1 MEFLDFKNHSL
12 WVSFAV
18 FAASAIAVWI
28 AGTKVARYADT
39 IAVKTGIGH
48 VAIGMVL
55 LGGVTSLPEVAISI
69 FSAIADNP
77 TLAVNNLLGGVAM
90 QRAILA
96 GVDGFIGREALT
108 VIAASPVVLLQAALG
123 TLVLVVVAAAVS
135 IGDAP
140 VLTIGAWSWGI
151 LALYVFSIWVI
162 SDSQGRKPWIPQDA
176 EPRAPEADATSKRSP
191 ENQDRGG
198 SLHSVIV
205 KTVVAATVILA
216 AGFFLSRSADAI
228 AVQTGLGV
236 SFVGAV
242 LLALSTS
249 LPELSTVISSVR
261 LGQYEMAISDILG
274 TNLFNVALIFLVD
287 AVYTGEPVL
296 NGVGKF
302 SLVASLLGAVLT
314 TIYLIGLVERRNR
327 TIGRM
332 GIDSLATLIVY
343 FAGLFVLYRLR

>member
-1 MEFLDFKNHSL
+1 MDFLDFKNTSL

-18 FAASAIAVWI
+18 FAASAVAVWI
-28 AGTKVARYADT
+28 AGTRVARYADT

-55 LGGVTSLPEVAISI
+55 LGGVTSLPEVAVSI

-108 VIAASPVVLLQAALG
+108 VISASPIVLLQAALG
-123 TLVLVVVAAAVS
+123 TLILIVVAAAVS

-140 VLTIGAWSWGI
+140 VFSIGAWSWAI
-151 LALYVFSIWVI
+151 LALYVFSVWVI
-162 SDSQGRKPWIPQDA
+162 SNSQGRKPWIPQDVK
-176 EPRAPEADATSKRSP
+176 PHAPEADGKSRRSP
-191 ENQDRGG
+191 ENQDQG
-198 SLHSVIV
+198 SLRSAIV
-205 KTVVAATVILA
+205 KTVVSATVILA

-228 AVQTGLGV
+228 AVQTGLGA

>member
-1 MEFLDFKNHSL
+1 MDFFDFKNYSL
-12 WVSFAV
+12 WINFAI

-69 FSAIADNP
+69 FSAIEDNP

-90 QRAILA
+90 QRALLA

-108 VIAASPVVLLQAALG
+108 VIAASPAVLLQAALG
-123 TLVLVVVAAAVS
+123 TFILIVVAAAVS
-135 IGDAP
+135 IGDIQIFG
-140 VLTIGAWSWGI
+140 IGAWSWTI
-151 LALYVFSIWVI
+151 LALYILSIWVI
-162 SDSQGRKPWIPQDA
+162 SASKGRKPWIPQDM
-176 EPRAPEADATSKRSP
+176 EPHPSERAYPSKRSP
-191 ENQDRGG
+191 KNHGDGG
-198 SLHSVIV
+198 SLKSVIA
-205 KTVVAATVILA
+205 KTVAAAAVILV
-216 AGFFLSRSADAI
+216 AGFFLSRTADAI
-228 AVQTGLGV
+228 AVQTGLGL

-242 LLALSTS
+242 LLALATS

-261 LGQYEMAISDILG
+261 LRQYEMAISDILG

-287 AVYTGEPVL
+287 AVYLGKPVL
-296 NGVGKF
+296 NGAGKF
-302 SLVASLLGAVLT
+302 SLVASLLGALLT
-314 TIYLIGLVERRNR
+314 MIYLIGLVERRNR

-332 GIDSLATLIVY
+332 GIDSLATLVVY
-343 FAGLFVLYRLR
+343 IAGVFVLYRLR